1 MCLDCKG
8 RLLNPSQEI
17 VIKEEED
24 MEEGEEGEG
33 WKQGRDDG
41 TRTNAASEKVS
52 WLYWMQNNVCDQML
66 RHCLSYV

>member
-8 RLLNPSQEI
+8 RLLNPSREI

-24 MEEGEEGEG
+24 MEEGME

-41 TRTNAASEKVS
+41 TRSNAESEKVS
-52 WLYWMQNNVCDQML
+52 WLL
-66 RHCLSYV
+66 